1 MSHSVENDLA
11 IEEIIRL
18 CLLYRA
24 KKGLA
29 TTRTGV
35 VKSLY
40 ELKRNLPDDNSL
52 KEKLA
57 YYWFKAGPFSENVVA
72 ALDKMIST
80 NIVSKI
86 PNHDYELYTLNP
98 EYTGKRLC
106 THNTELIQAREILS
120 RIIDNMRPFSID
132 NEIKSQY
139 ENDAP
144 SRFYPNFKLE
154 FLKELNLYC
163 RRLEFA
169 TDQKNR
175 KELLEK
181 QENLGKLILDSTVS
195 LPPDSLFSDFKRMY
209 FDFETAFTRLL
220 KINPKSITNEHIQLI
235 KESLELG
242 AKIWDTFAYGARII
256 KHDAAYDDRIS
267 DWKRDFVTQVQV
279 LAPEVNGFYNTV
291 SKIVNSRDF
300 DEKCLSL
307 PDFVKDIMTLR
318 QKMEIAFINFQ
329 TIPDENLISM
339 IVDDKIKQI
348 PEYGVFIREGQ
359 LDWAVIRELT
369 DKQLSDIVDNCVKSN
384 TIYVALSEKDRGTKT
399 RTYRIEANSLSSVM
413 PAAIL

>member
-1 MSHSVENDLA
+1 MSHSVENDLT

-40 ELKRNLPDDNSL
+40 ELKRSLPEDNSI
-52 KEKLA
+52 KDKLA

-80 NIVSKI
+80 NIISKS

-98 EYTGKRLC
+98 EYAGRRLVD
-106 THNTELIQAREILS
+106 HDAGMVQVREILHK
-120 RIIDNMRPFSID
+120 IIDSMRPFSID
-132 NEIKSQY
+132 SEIKSQY

-144 SRFYPNFKLE
+144 SKFYPNFKLE
-154 FLKELNLYC
+154 FLRELNLYYN
-163 RRLEFA
+163 RLEFA

-175 KELLEK
+175 KTLLEK
-181 QENLGKLILDSTVS
+181 QENLGKLILDSTGS
-195 LPPDSLFSDFKRMY
+195 LPFDSLFSDFKRVY
-209 FDFETAFTRLL
+209 FEFETAFTRLL
-220 KINPKSITNEHIQLI
+220 KINPKSVTNEHIQLI

-242 AKIWDTFAYGARII
+242 TKIWDSFAYGARIM
-256 KHDAAYDDRIS
+256 KHDAAYNERIA
-267 DWKRDFVTQVQV
+267 DWKKDFAEHVQT
-279 LAPEVNGFYNTV
+279 LAPEIDRFYNAV
-291 SKIVNSRDF
+291 SKIVKSKDY

-307 PDFVKDIMTLR
+307 SEFVKDIMATR
-318 QKMEIAFINFQ
+318 QNAEITFINFQ
-329 TIPDENLISM
+329 TIPDENVISS
-339 IVDDKIKQI
+339 IVDDRIKQI

-359 LDWAVIRELT
+359 LDWTVIKELD
-369 DKQLSDIVDNCVKSN
+369 DKQLSDIIDNCVKSN
-384 TIYVALSEKDRGTKT
+384 TIYVAFSEKDKGTKT